1 MKFIHVF
8 LFVLIIIGLGLLA
21 TQQMWVPKLVE
32 KIMQYEE
39 GPVVVTP
46 EKVSLEMPVKDGK
59 YCFFRSQKATET
71 EPYEV
76 EESIIL
82 GIKGTAVEGVK
93 TGTQRGPDMT
103 NGYTGKLKGTKDA
116 ENNLELVYD
125 YTIEGSNQK
134 ELEIYKLNE
143 TSIVKMRW
151 PLMTNDTFNE
161 KFDNDILLPDRSGGP
176 KMIVYDAEECLT
188 K

>member
-1 MKFIHVF
+1 M
-8 LFVLIIIGLGLLA
+8 A
-21 TQQMWVPKLVE
+21 TQKMWVPKLVE

-39 GPVVVTP
+39 SPLVVTP
-46 EKVSLEMPVKDGK
+46 EKITLEMPMKDGK
-59 YCFFRSQKATET
+59 YCFHRLQVATET

-134 ELEIYKLNE
+134 ELEVYKLNE
-143 TSIVKMRW
+143 NSIIKMRW
-151 PLMTNDTFNE
+151 PLIEQDTFNE
-161 KFDNDILLPDRSGGP
+161 KFDKGILVPDKTSEP
-176 KMIVYDAEECLT
+176 KMIVYDAEACLI